1 MIDPTSSIRLLDDLL
16 TRYKGMKRM
25 LLLELKKNLSTI
37 SYLEKNVPID
47 TVIGKLKI
55 TRLEKALE
63 SNFDF
68 RSFSLIKHKVSKKT
82 AGKSATNQRYIGWTT
97 EQLFNSIYLKIDN
110 LQTLVSITP
119 EPEHIDKKARL
130 MNIYR
135 QINLLLLHL
144 NK

>member
-1 MIDPTSSIRLLDDLL
+1 MIDPIPSIRFLDDLL

-37 SYLEKNVPID
+37 DFLEKNVPFETI
-47 TVIGKLKI
+47 IGKLKI
-55 TRLEKALE
+55 TQLEKALE

-68 RSFSLIKHKVSKKT
+68 NSYSLIKHKVSKKT
-82 AGKSATNQRYIGWTT
+82 AGKSSFNQRYIGWTT

-110 LQTLVSITP
+110 LQTLISITP
-119 EPEHIDKKARL
+119 QPEHIDKKARL

>member
-1 MIDPTSSIRLLDDLL
+1 MLDPTSSIKLLDDLL
-16 TRYKGMKRM
+16 TRNKGKKRM
-25 LLLELKKNLSTI
+25 LLLELKKNISTI
-37 SYLEKNVPID
+37 KYLEKNVPVD

-55 TRLEKALE
+55 TQLEKALE

-82 AGKSATNQRYIGWTT
+82 AGKSPFNQRYIGWTT

-110 LQTLVSITP
+110 LKTLASIMP
-119 EPEHIDKKARL
+119 EPEHTDKQARL
-130 MNIYR
+130 KNIYR
-135 QINLLLLHL
+135 LINLLLMHL